1 MIGCG
6 MIAMKHVK
14 SLKELAED
22 IELVALCDINIENMK
37 NVLTLWNPSSDI
49 KLFTDVSLFLQSDID
64 LVVIATSTDSHV
76 GITKQA
82 LEKNKHVLVEKPLS
96 LSMEEAR
103 ELHQKAEETNKI
115 VAVSLQTRYLS
126 QIQAIVKAKQ
136 TGEFGKL
143 YYGTVTVRWNRNK
156 EYYGKSPWRG
166 TWGRDGG
173 VLLNQ
178 CIHYIDLL
186 QLLLGD
192 VVSVYG
198 VGGTYRHPIEAEDL
212 GMALLKFANGSV
224 GIIEGTTTV
233 YDKNLQTSLSIFG
246 ENGYVA
252 LEGERLDDFKY
263 WKFKNQNEMDLE
275 IQNQIEEISH
285 TKMYKDIVSAIRSGS
300 KPYVSIETTLKTHE
314 IIFAIYKSIQTGS
327 TVTLPLERYSTIENM
342 DK

>member
-1 MIGCG
+1 
-6 MIAMKHVK
+6 MKHVK
-14 SLKELAED
+14 SLKELAGD
-22 IELVALCDINIENMK
+22 IELVALCDINMDNMK
-37 NVLTLWNPSSDI
+37 NILTQWNSPGDI
-49 KLFTDVSLFLQSDID
+49 QLFTDVNLFLQSEFD

-103 ELHQKAEETNKI
+103 DLHQKAEETNKI

-126 QIQAIVKAKQ
+126 QIQAIVKAKEE
-136 TGEFGKL
+136 GKFGKL

-156 EYYGKSPWRG
+156 DYYAKSPWRG
-166 TWGRDGG
+166 TWEKDGG

-186 QLLLGD
+186 QLFLGD

-246 ENGYVA
+246 ENGYVS

-263 WKFKNQNEMDLE
+263 WKFKDQNKVDSE
-275 IQNQIEEISH
+275 IQYQMEEISH

-300 KPYVSIETTLKTHE
+300 KSNVSIETTLKTHE

-327 TVTLPLERYSTIENM
+327 TVTLPLDKYSTIEKA